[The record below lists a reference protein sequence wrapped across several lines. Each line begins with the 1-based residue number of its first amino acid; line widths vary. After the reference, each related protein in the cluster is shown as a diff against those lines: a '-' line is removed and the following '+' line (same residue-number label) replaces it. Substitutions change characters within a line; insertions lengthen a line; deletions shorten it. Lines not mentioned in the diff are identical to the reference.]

1 MTFQRKNLG
10 KFGEDEAVQEL
21 QSFGYKVLERNYR
34 NQIGEIDIIGKDGS
48 TLCFIEVKTK
58 SGIGFGSPE
67 EMVNKRKQ
75 QKIIRIAQLYL
86 LENKLKDIDW
96 RIDVVAVDNSN
107 DEIRIIKNAV
117 EG

>member
-1 MTFQRKNLG
+1 
-10 KFGEDEAVQEL
+10 
-21 QSFGYKVLERNYR
+21 
-34 NQIGEIDIIGKDGS
+34 
-48 TLCFIEVKTK
+48 
-58 SGIGFGSPE
+58 
-67 EMVNKRKQ
+67 
-75 QKIIRIAQLYL
+75 L